1 MLDDY
6 ENDEDA
12 MVLEEQS
19 NLLVYKAL
27 IMMPDNKLNEKN
39 KNHWNKKQWGLL
51 STTVLSWAK
60 RSFKNKSVSQVSIM
74 EPLDIFWMWEITFEE
89 GDVSCIKKSFIL
101 RKCTSWKPKVLLTA
115 PTDVAAIN
123 IDGDT
128 IHILTCHTL
137 NIQLVKLGKN
147 SHLWVTKWNPV

>member
-89 GDVSCIKKSFIL
+89 GDVSCIKKKFYL
-101 RKCTSWKPKVLLTA
+101 KEMY
-115 PTDVAAIN
+115 
-123 IDGDT
+123 
-128 IHILTCHTL
+128 
-137 NIQLVKLGKN
+137 
-147 SHLWVTKWNPV
+147 